1 LDNEG
6 KFWFRYNFYIF
17 REEIFYKMDNK
28 NEQHNQLICD
38 LIGMIRG
45 ITGLLR
51 QPAGKRT
58 DLAFQRW
65 HSECVELLDY
75 AEAFLD
81 NEDKQ
86 VE

>member
-1 LDNEG
+1 MIKTD
-6 KFWFRYNFYIF
+6 Y
-17 REEIFYKMDNK
+17 
-28 NEQHNQLICD
+28 D
-38 LIGMIRG
+38 LVIIGAG
-45 ITGLLR
+45 
-51 QPAGKRT
+51 PAGKRT